1 MPFGIVT
8 LPNAGLSPVLTGG
21 TGCLASVTLRLPWN
35 LRDQARFGEVR
46 VKRTPSW
53 ETLAPGMVVRVFRVL
68 EPLPRYAVRGAMTK
82 PPPYRSNCPKAPP
95 ALPPRLK
102 ELARQLAEALQKAR
116 SQKAQK
122 P

>member
-1 MPFGIVT
+1 MQFGIVT

-53 ETLAPGMVVRVFRVL
+53 EALAPGMVVRVFRVL
-68 EPLPRYAVRGAMTK
+68 EPLPLRLVQCAMTK
-82 PPPYRSNCPKAPP
+82 PPPRRPKAPP

-102 ELARQLAEALQKAR
+102 ELARQLAEALREAR
-116 SQKAQK
+116 RKTAKK